1 MMDHDEIASM
11 LLARLFKE
19 VENFTASSVVDSDPK
34 GDEIWNRFLEQ
45 LKDSKPSTAN
55 SSKSGTKAASAG
67 Q

>member
-19 VENFTASSVVDSDPK
+19 VENFTASSMIDSDPR

-45 LKDSKPSTAN
+45 LRDSKPSTTN
-55 SSKSGTKAASAG
+55 SSKRRTKAVSAG
-67 Q
+67 R

>member
-19 VENFTASSVVDSDPK
+19 VENFTASSVIDSDPK

-45 LKDSKPSTAN
+45 LRDGKPSTAN
-55 SSKSGTKAASAG
+55 SSKSGTNAASAG
-67 Q
+67 R